1 MTRKRE
7 NNLDCPNVKHFLGDY
22 AIVLKIDDSVE
33 TRAASSPADEIPQ
46 HEGCSPPVAS
56 SHNGGRDL
64 CSPPDPATPGL
75 HELEVSDVLTL
86 LGADPVE
93 GLTDSEASRRLSECG
108 PNELL
113 DRGVK
118 NPWLILLEQFKAT
131 MVLVLIVAAI
141 LSILLGDLK
150 DSVAILAI
158 IVLNAVLGFVQEH
171 RAEKAIAALKKL
183 SVPRVK
189 ARRGGHTREISARSL
204 VPGDIVLL
212 DEGNLVPADCRLL
225 ESVNLQAEEAALTGE
240 SQPVEKEAKAL
251 PGRDLALAD
260 RRNMVYMGTI
270 LTYGHAL
277 AVVTATGM
285 QTELGKIAS
294 SIQNV
299 RREPTP
305 LERRLAQLGRKL
317 ALAALVLVAIVFALG
332 LARGEDWKLV
342 VLTAVSMAVAAV
354 PEGLPAVVTIS
365 LALGAQRM
373 LRRRALIR
381 RLPAV
386 ETLGSVTVIC
396 ADKTGTLT
404 ENRITVAVLDVGGSE
419 TTMPDG
425 SISPEQSS
433 DLLENRPALAMLVAG
448 GALCNN
454 SLLEIENA
462 ERKSYRALGDPT
474 ENALVLAG
482 ARLGLHKSD
491 LQDVLPRIAEVPFN
505 SKYRRMTTLHSL
517 SSSAVQPALEALLLW
532 SRKTGNTGFI
542 SVTKGGVES
551 LLEISSRVWV
561 DDRAELLT
569 EEERL
574 QVLVRH
580 QGLARQGMRVLG
592 VAIGFPR
599 QAPGGDLR
607 RHLERDLTFIGMIG
621 MVDPPRTEAKDAVA
635 RCKTA
640 GILPVMIT
648 GDHADTAS
656 YIARELRIAAGGRV
670 MTGHDLDRVSPV
682 ELQEAV
688 NDIPVY
694 ARVAPEH
701 KLQIVTALQA
711 RGHVVAMTG
720 DGVNDA
726 PALKKAN
733 IGIAMGVTGTDVS
746 KEAADMVLEDDNFA
760 TIVAAVEEGRVI
772 YDNIRKFIRYILTGN
787 VGEICVML
795 LAPLFGMP
803 LPLLPIQILWINLVT
818 DGLPGLA
825 FGVEPAEPDTMRRP
839 PRPPAESFFG
849 RGMGVQ
855 ILWGGILVG
864 LVVHLMGYGFWRA
877 DNAAWQTMIFTTL
890 TFSHLGVALTA
901 RSERSLLWELGLRSN
916 KPLLG
921 ALLLMMGLQLMVVY
935 VPFFQTLFATRPLSL
950 AELILSLTL
959 SAAVFSTIEA
969 QKWLSR
975 RTIRL

>member
-1 MTRKRE
+1 MSMI
-7 NNLDCPNVKHFLGDY
+7 H
-22 AIVLKIDDSVE
+22 ASVE
-33 TRAASSPADEIPQ
+33 TRAASNPADEIP
-46 HEGCSPPVAS
+46 HDEDRAS
-56 SHNGGRDL
+56 SVENPKSGHAL
-64 CSPPDPATPGL
+64 CGSADSATRGL
-75 HELEVSDVLTL
+75 HELEVSDVVSFLEV
-86 LGADPVE
+86 DPTE
-93 GLTDSEASRRLSECG
+93 GLTDSEAGHRLSECG

-118 NPWLILLEQFKAT
+118 NPWLIFFGQFKAT

-158 IVLNAVLGFVQEH
+158 IVLNAILGFVQEY
-171 RAEKAIAALKKL
+171 RAENAIAALKKL
-183 SVPRVK
+183 SVPCVK
-189 ARRGGHTREISARSL
+189 VRRGGHTREISARAL
-204 VPGDIVLL
+204 VPGDIVLP
-212 DEGNLVPADCRLL
+212 EAGNLVSADCRLL
-225 ESVNLQAEEAALTGE
+225 ESVNLQAEEAVLTGE

-251 PGRDLALAD
+251 PGRDVALAD
-260 RRNMVYMGTI
+260 RRNMVYMGTT

-294 SIQNV
+294 GIQDV
-299 RREPTP
+299 GREPTP
-305 LERRLAQLGRKL
+305 LERRLAQLGSRL
-317 ALAALVLVAIVFALG
+317 ALAALVLVALIFALG
-332 LARGEDWKLV
+332 LARGEHWELV
-342 VLTAVSMAVAAV
+342 LLTAVSMAVAAV
-354 PEGLPAVVTIS
+354 PEGLPAVVTIA

-373 LRRRALIR
+373 LKRRALIR

-404 ENRITVAVLDVGGSE
+404 ENRISVAVLDVGGRR
-419 TTMPDG
+419 TTLPEN
-425 SISPEQSS
+425 SISLEQSS
-433 DLLENRPALAMLVAG
+433 GQPETRFALALLVAG

-454 SLLEIENA
+454 SSLETEGA
-462 ERKSYRALGDPT
+462 EGTSYRALGDPT

-482 ARLGLHKSD
+482 ARLGLRKSD
-491 LQDVLPRIAEVPFN
+491 LEVLFPRIAEVPFD
-505 SKYRRMTTLHSL
+505 SKCRRMTTLHSL
-517 SSSAVQPALEALLLW
+517 SSFSVSGPPALETLSLW
-532 SRKTGNTGFI
+532 SRQAGNTGFI
-542 SVTKGGVES
+542 SFTKGGVES
-551 LLEISSRVWV
+551 ILDISRRIWV
-561 DDRAELLT
+561 EGRAELFT
-569 EEERL
+569 EEARR
-574 QVLVRH
+574 QILVRH
-580 QGLARQGMRVLG
+580 ERLAREGMRVLG
-592 VAIGFPR
+592 VAMRFVNEV
-599 QAPGGDLR
+599 PGRDVR

-621 MVDPPRTEAKDAVA
+621 MVDPPRAEAKDAVA

-648 GDHADTAS
+648 GDHADTAG
-656 YIARELRIAAGGRV
+656 YIARELRIADGGRV
-670 MTGHDLDRVSPV
+670 MTGHDLARLSPV
-682 ELQEAV
+682 ELQKVIE
-688 NDIPVY
+688 NIPVY

-711 RGHVVAMTG
+711 REHIVAMTG

-726 PALKKAN
+726 PALKKAD
-733 IGIAMGVTGTDVS
+733 IGIAMGLTGTDVS

-825 FGVEPAEPDTMRRP
+825 FGLEPAEPDTMRRP
-839 PRPPAESFFG
+839 PRPPAENFFS

-855 ILWGGILVG
+855 IIWGGILVG
-864 LVVHLMGYGFWRA
+864 LVVHITGYGYWRA
-877 DNAAWQTMIFTTL
+877 ANPTWQTMIFTTL
-890 TFSHLGVALTA
+890 TFCHLGVALAA
-901 RSERSLLWELGLRSN
+901 RSERNLLWELGLRSN
-916 KPLLG
+916 KALLG
-921 ALLLMMGLQLMVVY
+921 ALFLMTGLQLLVVY
-935 VPFFQTLFATRPLSL
+935 VPFLQALFTTRALSP

-959 SAAVFSTIEA
+959 SVAVFSIIEA
-969 QKWLSR
+969 QKWLAR
-975 RTIRL
+975 RTSI